1 MNGVVR
7 KEWILQDFDPATH
20 NLAGDHYRLL
30 IVDGHC
36 SHFSYDS
43 LKYAKDNKIEV
54 LCLPSNT
61 THILQS
67 EYASYTVSKKNCPTK
82 CQISI
87 VR

>member
-1 MNGVVR
+1 MNGVLG
-7 KEWILQDFDPATH
+7 KEWISQDFNPATR
-20 NLAGDHYRLL
+20 NLAGDRYRLL

-36 SHFSYDS
+36 SHFSYEF

-67 EYASYTVSKKNCPTK
+67 EYADYTHPF
-82 CQISI
+82 SI
-87 VR
+87 